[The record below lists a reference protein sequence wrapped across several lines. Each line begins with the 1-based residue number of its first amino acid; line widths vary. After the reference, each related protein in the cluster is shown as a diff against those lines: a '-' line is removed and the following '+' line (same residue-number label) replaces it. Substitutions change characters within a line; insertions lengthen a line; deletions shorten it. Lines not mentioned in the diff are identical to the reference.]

1 MQLLTAGYCATL
13 ATHTPLQTS
22 PPTPY
27 TPLPVQVMSAD
38 SLPAELYQAICAF
51 NSDLLAQSAGGRTLL
66 VQRLAELVR
75 VRAVQT
81 IAVQRSAE
89 QRSAVRCIPGL
100 LLPPLAAAVC
110 DAAAAAI
117 L

>member
-1 MQLLTAGYCATL
+1 
-13 ATHTPLQTS
+13 
-22 PPTPY
+22 
-27 TPLPVQVMSAD
+27 MSAD

-89 QRSAVRCIPGL
+89 QSRAAQCSAVHTRA
-100 LLPPLAAAVC
+100 PPAAFGCCCV
-110 DAAAAAI
+110 
-117 L
+117 